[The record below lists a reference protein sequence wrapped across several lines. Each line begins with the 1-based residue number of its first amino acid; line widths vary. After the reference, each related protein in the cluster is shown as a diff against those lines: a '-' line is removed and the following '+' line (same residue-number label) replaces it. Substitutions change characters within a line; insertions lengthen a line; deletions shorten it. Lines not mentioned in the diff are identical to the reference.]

1 MIWTIF
7 RFEYPERATIPNE
20 PNTTQ
25 KTTQKTIQK
34 TTQKGVQ
41 SLTEQQQAI
50 LSFLKEHPE
59 ATRKEISESLFDITE
74 DGVKYNLSRLQ
85 ELGLLKRMGGRKHGY
100 WKIIE

>member
-59 ATRKEISESLFDITE
+59 ATRKRDKRESF
-74 DGVKYNLSRLQ
+74 Q
-85 ELGLLKRMGGRKHGY
+85 LKFLVLYFTGS
-100 WKIIE
+100 

>member
-50 LSFLKEHPE
+50 LSFLK
-59 ATRKEISESLFDITE
+59 T
-74 DGVKYNLSRLQ
+74 
-85 ELGLLKRMGGRKHGY
+85 
-100 WKIIE
+100 